1 MIPAMATKA
10 AKTPPKIHPAYDIV
24 AERQPEPQPVTQR
37 VTGVGERGVE
47 REVPWYVD
55 GAGRKFVDVPHPDAG
70 QPW

>member
-47 REVPWYVD
+47 KSVPFVID
-55 GAGRKFVDVPHPDAG
+55 GAGRKIIAAPHPLAG
-70 QPW
+70 NPW